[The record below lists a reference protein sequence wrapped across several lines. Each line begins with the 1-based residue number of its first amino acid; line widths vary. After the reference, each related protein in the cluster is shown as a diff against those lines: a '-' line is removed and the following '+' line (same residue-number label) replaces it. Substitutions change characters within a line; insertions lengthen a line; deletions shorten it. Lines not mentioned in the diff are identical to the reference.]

1 MKIANILKIILFA
14 ISLSSC
20 KNENSKITNASDY
33 NSYLAISEDKNVQLS
48 NSEIDF
54 WQKKYDAAP
63 NQTSYLSQLASY
75 YTSLF
80 EATFEVNHLYK
91 AEELLVKVNSDL
103 NYSEVGPIR
112 TLAKNYITQHRFKE
126 ALVLANKALKIGE
139 GFKET
144 QKLLFDVNMEL
155 GNYIEAKKNLS
166 NFYNQED
173 FDYLIRMAKWNDHVG
188 DLPTAIKLMEKA
200 TSKAELNENKHLK
213 IWAYSNL
220 GDMYG
225 HAGRISDSYKFYLK
239 TLKEDETN
247 YYALKGIAWIA
258 FSHEKNTSEANR
270 IIDIIAK
277 KHNSPDFKLFK
288 AEMAEFNKNEQE
300 ENKYIQEYFALLRN
314 RNYGVM
320 YNKYNAILFADN
332 KTDAI
337 KSLEIA
343 QQEIKNRPTPESYD
357 LLAWANYNLGNTK
370 KALDICEKHIV
381 NKSFEPVINYHLAEI
396 YKANKM
402 TDKIKPIK
410 KDLQSSIYELGPNME
425 DKIEKL

>member
-1 MKIANILKIILFA
+1 MKISNLLKIIVFT
-14 ISLSSC
+14 ISISSC
-20 KNENSKITNASDY
+20 TNEKSKVTNASDY
-33 NSYLAISEDKNVQLS
+33 NTYLKTSENKNIQLAHT
-48 NSEIDF
+48 EIDF
-54 WQKKYDAAP
+54 WQKKYDIDP
-63 NQTSYLSQLASY
+63 NQTSYLIQLSGY

-91 AEELLVKVNSDL
+91 AEELLLQVNSDL
-103 NYSEVGPIR
+103 RFSEVGPIR
-112 TLAKNYITQHRFKE
+112 TLAKNYITQHRFRE
-126 ALVLANKALKIGE
+126 ALTFANKALKIGE

-155 GNYIEAKKNLS
+155 GNYAEAKKNLS
-166 NFYNQED
+166 KFYNTED
-173 FDYLIRMAKWNDHVG
+173 FDYLIRMAKWNDHIG
-188 DLPTAIKLMEKA
+188 DLPTAITLMEKA
-200 TSKAELNENKHLK
+200 TKKAELNDNKTLK
-213 IWAYSNL
+213 IWSYSNL

-225 HAGRISDSYKFYLK
+225 HAGRISDSYNFYLK
-239 TLKEDETN
+239 TLKEDENN

-258 FSHEKNTSEANR
+258 FSHEKNTKEANR

-288 AEMAEFNKNEQE
+288 AELAEFNKNEQE
-300 ENKYIQEYFALLRN
+300 KNKHIQDYFAALKQ

-332 KTDAI
+332 KKDAV
-337 KSLEIA
+337 KALEIA
-343 QQEIKNRPTPESYD
+343 YQEIKNRPTPESYD

-381 NKSFEPVINYHLAEI
+381 NKSFEPEINYHLAEI

-410 KDLQSSIYELGPNME
+410 EDLVESIYELGPNMKE
-425 DKIEKL
+425 KIEKL

>member
-1 MKIANILKIILFA
+1 MKIANLLKIIVFT

-20 KNENSKITNASDY
+20 KNQNEKVTNTSDY
-33 NSYLAISEDKNVQLS
+33 NTYLNISEDKNIQLAQT
-48 NSEIDF
+48 EIDF

-63 NQTSYLSQLASY
+63 NQTSYLSQLAGY

-80 EATFEVNHLYK
+80 DATFEVNHLYK
-91 AEELLVKVNSDL
+91 AEELLLKVNSDL

-112 TLAKNYITQHRFKE
+112 ALAKNYITQHRFRE
-126 ALVLANKALKIGE
+126 AHVLANKALKIGE

-155 GNYIEAKKNLS
+155 GNYAEAKQNLS
-166 NFYNQED
+166 KFYNSED
-173 FDYLIRMAKWNDHVG
+173 FDYLIRMAKWNDHIG
-188 DLPTAIKLMEKA
+188 DLPTAITLMEKA
-200 TSKAELNENKHLK
+200 TAKAELNENKNLK
-213 IWAYSNL
+213 IWSYSNL

-225 HAGRISDSYKFYLK
+225 HAGRISDSYAYYLK
-239 TLKEDETN
+239 TLKEDENN

-258 FSHEKNTSEANR
+258 FSHEKNTKEANR

-288 AEMAEFNKNEQE
+288 AEMAEFNKNEVE
-300 ENKYIQEYFALLRN
+300 KEKYIQEYFALLKN

-320 YNKYNAILFADN
+320 YNKYNAILFADT
-332 KTDAI
+332 KIDAV
-337 KSLEIA
+337 KALEIA
-343 QQEIKNRPTPESYD
+343 YQEIKNRPTPESYD
-357 LLAWANYNLGNTK
+357 LLAWANFNLGNTK

-381 NKSFEPVINYHLAEI
+381 NKSFEPEINYHLAEI

-402 TDKIKPIK
+402 NDKIKPIK
-410 KDLQSSIYELGPNME
+410 EDLLSSIYELGPNMKE
-425 DKIEKL
+425 KIEKL

>member
-1 MKIANILKIILFA
+1 MKIANLLKIILFT

-20 KNENSKITNASDY
+20 TKEKSKITNASDY
-33 NSYLAISEDKNVQLS
+33 NTYLNISENKNIQLA
-48 NSEIDF
+48 NTEIDF
-54 WQKKYDAAP
+54 WQKKHDAAP
-63 NQTSYLSQLASY
+63 NQTSYLSQLAGH

-80 EATFEVNHLYK
+80 ETTFEVNHLYK
-91 AEELLVKVNSDL
+91 AEALLLQVNSEL
-103 NYSEVGPIR
+103 NFSEVGPIR
-112 TLAKNYITQHRFKE
+112 SLAKNYITQHRFRE
-126 ALVLANKALKIGE
+126 ALTLANKALKIGE
-139 GFKET
+139 GYKET

-155 GNYIEAKKNLS
+155 GNYAEAKKNLS
-166 NFYNQED
+166 KFYNFED
-173 FDYLIRMAKWNDHVG
+173 FDYLIRLAKWNDHIG
-188 DLPTAIKLMEKA
+188 DLPTAITLMEKA
-200 TSKAELNENKHLK
+200 TKKAELNDNKTLK
-213 IWAYSNL
+213 IWSYSNL

-225 HAGRISDSYKFYLK
+225 HAGRISDSYTFYLK
-239 TLKEDETN
+239 TLKEDENN

-258 FSHEKNTSEANR
+258 FSHEKNTKEANR

-300 ENKYIQEYFALLRN
+300 KNKYIQDYFSSLKD

-320 YNKYNAILFADN
+320 YNKYNAVLFADN
-332 KTDAI
+332 KKDAV
-337 KSLEIA
+337 KALEIA
-343 QQEIKNRPTPESYD
+343 YQEIKNRPTPESYD

-381 NKSFEPVINYHLAEI
+381 NKSFEPEINYHLAEI

-410 KDLQSSIYELGPNME
+410 EDLLSSIYELGPNMKE
-425 DKIEKL
+425 KIEKL

>member
-1 MKIANILKIILFA
+1 MKITNLLKIILFA
-14 ISLSSC
+14 ISISSC

-33 NSYLAISEDKNVQLS
+33 DSFLNLSQNKNIQLAKT
-48 NSEIDF
+48 EIDF
-54 WQKKYDAAP
+54 WQKKYDKAP
-63 NQTSYLSQLASY
+63 NQTSYLSQLANY

-91 AEELLVKVNSDL
+91 AEELLLKANTDL
-103 NYSEVGPIR
+103 NFSEVGPIR
-112 TLAKNYITQHRFKE
+112 ALARNYITQHRFRE
-126 ALVLANKALKIGE
+126 ALVLAKKALKIGD

-144 QKLLFDVNMEL
+144 QKLLFDINMEL
-155 GNYIEAKKNLS
+155 GNYADAKKNLS
-166 NFYNQED
+166 KFYNLED
-173 FDYLIRMAKWNDHVG
+173 FDYLIRMAKWNDHIG
-188 DLPTAIKLMEKA
+188 DLPSAISLMEKA
-200 TSKAELNENKHLK
+200 TRKAELNENKNLK
-213 IWAYSNL
+213 IWSYSNL

-239 TLKEDETN
+239 TLKEDESN

-258 FSHEKNTSEANR
+258 FSHEKNTKEANR

-288 AEMAEFNKNEQE
+288 AEMAEFNNNEKEKQ
-300 ENKYIQEYFALLRN
+300 KYIQQYFTLLKN

-320 YNKYNAILFADN
+320 YNKYNAILLSDN
-332 KTDAI
+332 KKDALKAI
-337 KSLEIA
+337 EIA
-343 QQEIKNRPTPESYD
+343 HQEIKNRPTPESYD

-370 KALDICEKHIV
+370 KALEICEKHV
-381 NKSFEPVINYHLAEI
+381 ANKSFEPEINYHLAEI

-410 KDLQSSIYELGPNME
+410 EDLLSSIYELGPNMKE
-425 DKIEKL
+425 KIEKL

>member
-1 MKIANILKIILFA
+1 MKTTTILIIILFT
-14 ISLSSC
+14 ISISSC
-20 KNENSKITNASDY
+20 KNQDENIIKNSDY
-33 NSYLAISEDKNVQLS
+33 ATYLN
-48 NSEIDF
+48 NSENKKIQLAESEIEF

-63 NQTSYLSQLASY
+63 NQTSYLSQIAGY

-80 EATFEVNHLYK
+80 DTTFEVNYLYK
-91 AEELLVKVNSDL
+91 AEALLLKVNSEL

-112 TLAKNYITQHRFKE
+112 ALAKNYITQHRFRE
-126 ALVLANKALKIGE
+126 AYTLANKALKIGE

-155 GNYIEAKKNLS
+155 GNYFEAKINLTK
-166 NFYNQED
+166 FYNTED
-173 FDYLIRMAKWNDHVG
+173 FDYLIRMAKWNDHIG
-188 DLPTAIKLMEKA
+188 DLSTAISLMEKA

-213 IWAYSNL
+213 IWSYSNL

-225 HAGRISDSYKFYLK
+225 HAGRIEESYAYYLK
-239 TLKEDETN
+239 TLKEDENN

-258 FSHEKNTSEANR
+258 FSHEKNTKEANR

-288 AEMAEFNKNEQE
+288 AELAEFNKNEE
-300 ENKYIQEYFALLRN
+300 EKNKYIQDYFASLQQ

-332 KTDAI
+332 KRDAV
-337 KSLEIA
+337 KALEIA
-343 QQEIKNRPTPESYD
+343 YQEIKNRPTPESYD
-357 LLAWANYNLGNTK
+357 LLAWANFNLGNIK

-381 NKSFEPVINYHLAEI
+381 NKSFEPEINYHLAEI

-410 KDLQSSIYELGPNME
+410 EDLLASIYELGPNMK